1 MMYFPHRLT
10 SMLTQLDYGTQIIG
24 FKVSFKQGNDYYE
37 TPLVSKTFSVVSG
50 PGQSYQSSGSS
61 SSSSGSN
68 GASQTPSLV
77 TCLTSIILIIVV
89 IVVGCTVLYTV
100 EKTAEGIMSKD
111 VIVTQNVSKT
121 YGKPPLQVF
130 ALRETNLQIEQ
141 GDYIAIIGPS
151 GSGKSTL
158 MNLLGCL
165 DKPTTGNIFIDG
177 KDVSTLN
184 ENELARIRREKIGF
198 IFQKYNLIPTLN
210 ALENVELSMGFAGV
224 DSQTR
229 TAKAKQLLELV
240 ELSKRLTHKPSEM
253 SGGEQQR
260 VAIARALANNP
271 SIILADEPTGN
282 VDTKSGE
289 NIMNILEEVNRKGE
303 TIIVV
308 THNMAIAQRAKRV
321 LRIQDGVVKEEHV

>member
-1 MMYFPHRLT
+1 M
-10 SMLTQLDYGTQIIG
+10 
-24 FKVSFKQGNDYYE
+24 
-37 TPLVSKTFSVVSG
+37 
-50 PGQSYQSSGSS
+50 
-61 SSSSGSN
+61 
-68 GASQTPSLV
+68 
-77 TCLTSIILIIVV
+77 
-89 IVVGCTVLYTV
+89 
-100 EKTAEGIMSKD
+100 EKTAESDMSKD
-111 VIVTQNVSKT
+111 VIITQNISKT
-121 YGKPPLQVF
+121 YGRPPLQVF
-130 ALRETNLQIEQ
+130 ALRDTNLHIKQ

-165 DKPTTGNIFIDG
+165 DKPSSGKIFIDG
-177 KDVSTLN
+177 KDVSMLN
-184 ENELARIRREKIGF
+184 ESELARIRREKIGF

-224 DSQTR
+224 DSQVR
-229 TAKAKQLLELV
+229 TAKAKKLLEMV

-289 NIMNILEEVNRKGE
+289 NIMNILEEVNRNGE
-303 TIIVV
+303 TVIVV

-321 LRIQDGVVKEEHV
+321 LRIQDGMVKEEHV

>member
-1 MMYFPHRLT
+1 
-10 SMLTQLDYGTQIIG
+10 
-24 FKVSFKQGNDYYE
+24 
-37 TPLVSKTFSVVSG
+37 
-50 PGQSYQSSGSS
+50 
-61 SSSSGSN
+61 
-68 GASQTPSLV
+68 
-77 TCLTSIILIIVV
+77 
-89 IVVGCTVLYTV
+89 V
-100 EKTAEGIMSKD
+100 EKTAEEIMSKD
-111 VIVTQNVSKT
+111 VIVTQNISKT
-121 YGKPPLQVF
+121 YGKPPLQVY
-130 ALRETNLQIEQ
+130 ALRETNLHIKQ

-165 DKPTTGNIFIDG
+165 DKPSSGNIIIDG
-177 KDVSTLN
+177 SDVSTLN

-210 ALENVELSMGFAGV
+210 AMENVELYLGFAGI

-229 TAKAKQLLELV
+229 TKKAKELLEMV

-260 VAIARALANNP
+260 VAIARALSNNP

-282 VDTKSGE
+282 VDTKSGD
-289 NIMNILEEVNRKGE
+289 NIMRILEEVNKRGE

-308 THNMAIAQRAKRV
+308 THNMTIAQRAKRV
-321 LRIQDGVVKEEHV
+321 LRIQDGEVREEHV

>member
-1 MMYFPHRLT
+1 M
-10 SMLTQLDYGTQIIG
+10 
-24 FKVSFKQGNDYYE
+24 
-37 TPLVSKTFSVVSG
+37 
-50 PGQSYQSSGSS
+50 
-61 SSSSGSN
+61 
-68 GASQTPSLV
+68 
-77 TCLTSIILIIVV
+77 
-89 IVVGCTVLYTV
+89 

-111 VIVTQNVSKT
+111 VIVTQNISKT
-121 YGKPPLQVF
+121 YGKPPLQVY
-130 ALRETNLQIEQ
+130 ALRETNLNIKQ

-165 DKPTTGNIFIDG
+165 DKPSSGNIIIDG
-177 KDVSTLN
+177 SDVSTLN

-229 TAKAKQLLELV
+229 TKKGKQLLEMV

-282 VDTKSGE
+282 VDTKSGD
-289 NIMNILEEVNRKGE
+289 NIMRILEEVNKRGE

-321 LRIQDGVVKEEHV
+321 LRIQDGEVREEHV

>member
-1 MMYFPHRLT
+1 M
-10 SMLTQLDYGTQIIG
+10 
-24 FKVSFKQGNDYYE
+24 
-37 TPLVSKTFSVVSG
+37 
-50 PGQSYQSSGSS
+50 
-61 SSSSGSN
+61 SN
-68 GASQTPSLV
+68 
-77 TCLTSIILIIVV
+77 
-89 IVVGCTVLYTV
+89 
-100 EKTAEGIMSKD
+100 D
-111 VIVTQNVSKT
+111 VIITENISKT

-130 ALRETNLQIEQ
+130 ALRDTNIQIKQ

-165 DKPTTGNIFIDG
+165 DKPSSGKIFIDG
-177 KDVSTLN
+177 KDISMLN

-224 DSQTR
+224 ESQIR
-229 TAKAKQLLELV
+229 TTKAKKLLEMV
-240 ELSKRLTHKPSEM
+240 ELSKRMTHKPSEM

-289 NIMNILEEVNRKGE
+289 NIMNILEEVNRRGE

-321 LRIQDGVVKEEHV
+321 LRIQDGLVTEEHV

>member
-1 MMYFPHRLT
+1 
-10 SMLTQLDYGTQIIG
+10 
-24 FKVSFKQGNDYYE
+24 
-37 TPLVSKTFSVVSG
+37 
-50 PGQSYQSSGSS
+50 
-61 SSSSGSN
+61 
-68 GASQTPSLV
+68 
-77 TCLTSIILIIVV
+77 
-89 IVVGCTVLYTV
+89 
-100 EKTAEGIMSKD
+100 MSKD
-111 VIVTQNVSKT
+111 VIVTQNISKT

-130 ALRETNLQIEQ
+130 ALGETNLHIKQ

-165 DKPTTGNIFIDG
+165 DKPTTGKIFIDG
-177 KDVSTLN
+177 NDVSTLN

-229 TAKAKQLLELV
+229 TTKAKKLLEMV

-282 VDTKSGE
+282 VDSKSGE

-308 THNMAIAQRAKRV
+308 THNMMIAQRAKRV

>member
-1 MMYFPHRLT
+1 VFNTDYSHHRRYRCGHT
-10 SMLTQLDYGTQIIG
+10 AVY
-24 FKVSFKQGNDYYE
+24 
-37 TPLVSKTFSVVSG
+37 
-50 PGQSYQSSGSS
+50 
-61 SSSSGSN
+61 
-68 GASQTPSLV
+68 A
-77 TCLTSIILIIVV
+77 
-89 IVVGCTVLYTV
+89 V
-100 EKTAEGIMSKD
+100 EKTKEDVMSKD
-111 VIVTQNVSKT
+111 VIVTQNISKT

-130 ALRETNLQIEQ
+130 ALRETNLHIKQ

-165 DKPTTGNIFIDG
+165 DKPTSGKIFIDG
-177 KDVSTLN
+177 SDVSTLN

-210 ALENVELSMGFAGV
+210 ALENIELSMGFAGV

-229 TAKAKQLLELV
+229 TTKAKQLLEMV
-240 ELSKRLTHKPSEM
+240 ELSKRLTHKPSEL

-260 VAIARALANNP
+260 VAIARSLANNP

-282 VDTKSGE
+282 VDSKSGE

-321 LRIQDGVVKEEHV
+321 LRIQDGEVREEHV